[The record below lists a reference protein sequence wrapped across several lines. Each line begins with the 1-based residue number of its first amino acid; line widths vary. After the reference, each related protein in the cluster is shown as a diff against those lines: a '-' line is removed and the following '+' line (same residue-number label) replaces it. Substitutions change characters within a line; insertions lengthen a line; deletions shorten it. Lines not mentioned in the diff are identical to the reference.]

1 MRVQSSLQTILTYT
15 IILIK
20 GKFLKSVMAG
30 GTRTIYPG
38 GWVLFEIMASLTMYE
53 HLSNIEPGQY

>member
-20 GKFLKSVMAG
+20 GKFLKSVMTG
-30 GTRTIYPG
+30 ETRTIYPG